1 MKRILLG
8 ALALAAPLLLLV
20 AVAPLDFVAWAQ
32 GDARPAGAPRAADP
46 GSVGVGALGRV
57 EPASRIR
64 RIGPPGGQ
72 GATRLDRLF
81 VTEGAEVAEGQVLA
95 AFADAP
101 ARDAALARAEAALAE
116 AEADLARI
124 RAAGRDSQIAAQR
137 ARIDRLRTQAEFAL
151 READRAER
159 LLPTGAGAVAAADRT
174 RAAALAAAADLAEA
188 DAQLAT
194 LVAPRA
200 EDVAVAEARVASARA
215 ARDAARAE
223 ATLSRLAAPFAGTVL
238 AIHVRPG
245 QQVGGDGVL
254 DLADLSEMQVVAE
267 VYETDLP
274 RVRLGAAAEVV
285 VPGEPRRLAARV
297 VQIGWQVRRS
307 LQATTDPVAA
317 VDARTVEV
325 RLALDPEAAAV
336 VRRRSNMQVQV
347 AIRP

>member
-1 MKRILLG
+1 MRRLLLG
-8 ALALAAPLLLLV
+8 GVALAAPLLVLV
-20 AVAPLDFVAWAQ
+20 ALAPGDFVAWAQ
-32 GDARPAGAPRAADP
+32 GDARPPAARAADP
-46 GSVGVGALGRV
+46 GPVGVGALGRV

-81 VTEGAEVAEGQVLA
+81 VAEGAEVTEGQVLA

-124 RAAGRDSQIAAQR
+124 RAAGRDTEIAAQR
-137 ARIDRLRTQAEFAL
+137 ARIERLRANATFAT
-151 READRAER
+151 REAERAER
-159 LLPTGAGAVAAADRT
+159 LLPTGAGALATADRART
-174 RAAALAAAADLAEA
+174 GAAAAAAELAEA
-188 DAQLAT
+188 EAQLAT
-194 LVAPRA
+194 LSAPRP
-200 EDVAVAEARVASARA
+200 EDVAVAEARAASARA

-223 ATLSRLAAPFAGTVL
+223 AALSRLAAPFAGTVL
-238 AIHVRPG
+238 TIHVRPG
-245 QQVGGDGVL
+245 QQVGSEGVL
-254 DLADLSEMQVVAE
+254 DLADLSQMQVVAE

-274 RVRLGAAAEVV
+274 RLRLGAPAEVV
-285 VPGEPRRLAARV
+285 VPGEARRLSARV

-325 RLALDPEAAAV
+325 RLALDEEGAAV

>member
-1 MKRILLG
+1 MKRWLLG
-8 ALALAAPLLLLV
+8 ALTLAAPLILLV
-20 AVAPLDFVAWAQ
+20 VLAPADFVAWAQ
-32 GDARPAGAPRAADP
+32 GEPRAATTRAAEP
-46 GSVGVGALGRV
+46 GPVGVGALGRV

-81 VTEGAEVAEGQVLA
+81 VTEGEEVREGQLLA

-101 ARDAALARAEAALAE
+101 TRDAALARAEAALAE
-116 AEADLARI
+116 AEAELARV
-124 RAAGRDSQIAAQR
+124 RAAGRESEIAAQR
-137 ARIDRLRTQAEFAL
+137 ARIERLRAQAEFAA
-151 READRAER
+151 REAERAER
-159 LLPTGAGAVAAADRT
+159 LLPTGAGAVAAADRA
-174 RAAALAAAADLAEA
+174 RAAASAAAAELAEA
-188 DAQLAT
+188 EAQLVT
-194 LVAPRA
+194 LSAPRA

-223 ATLSRLAAPFAGTVL
+223 AALSRVVAPFAGTVL

-245 QQVGGDGVL
+245 QQVGNDGVL
-254 DLADLSEMQVVAE
+254 DLADLSAMEVVAE

-274 RVRLGAAAEVV
+274 RVRLGAVAEVV
-285 VPGEPRRLAARV
+285 VPGEPRRLSARV
-297 VQIGWQVRRS
+297 TQIGWQVRRS

-325 RLALDPEAAAV
+325 RLALDEEGAAL

>member
-1 MKRILLG
+1 MRRWLLA
-8 ALALAAPLLLLV
+8 ALTLAAPLILLV
-20 AVAPLDFVAWAQ
+20 ALAPGDFVAWAQ
-32 GDARPAGAPRAADP
+32 GEPRAATTRAAEP
-46 GSVGVGALGRV
+46 APVGVGALGRV

-81 VTEGAEVAEGQVLA
+81 VAEGEEVREGQVLA

-116 AEADLARI
+116 AEAELARV
-124 RAAGRDSQIAAQR
+124 RAAGRESEIAAQR
-137 ARIDRLRTQAEFAL
+137 ARIERLRAQAEFAA
-151 READRAER
+151 REAERAER
-159 LLPTGAGAVAAADRT
+159 LLPTGAGALAAADRA
-174 RAAALAAAADLAEA
+174 RAAASAAAAELAEA
-188 DAQLAT
+188 EAQLAT
-194 LVAPRA
+194 LSAPRA

-223 ATLSRLAAPFAGTVL
+223 AALSRVVAPFAGTVL

-245 QQVGGDGVL
+245 QQVGTDGVL
-254 DLADLSEMQVVAE
+254 DLADLSAMEVVAE

-285 VPGEPRRLAARV
+285 VPGEARRLSARV
-297 VQIGWQVRRS
+297 TQIGWQVRRS
-307 LQATTDPVAA
+307 LQATPDPVAA

-325 RLALDPEAAAV
+325 RLALDEAGAAV

>member
-1 MKRILLG
+1 MKRWLLG
-8 ALALAAPLLLLV
+8 ALTLALPLLVLVALAPG
-20 AVAPLDFVAWAQ
+20 DFVAWAQ
-32 GDARPAGAPRAADP
+32 GEPRAAPARAGDP
-46 GSVGVGALGRV
+46 GPVGVGALGRV

-64 RIGPPGGQ
+64 RIAPPGGQ

-81 VTEGAEVAEGQVLA
+81 VAEGAEVAEGQVLA

-116 AEADLARI
+116 AEADLARV
-124 RAAGRDSQIAAQR
+124 RAAGRDTEVAAQR
-137 ARIDRLRTQAEFAL
+137 ARIERLRAQAEFAA
-151 READRAER
+151 REAERAER
-159 LLPTGAGAVAAADRT
+159 LLPTGAGALAVADRA
-174 RAAALAAAADLAEA
+174 RASAAAAAAELAEA
-188 DAQLAT
+188 EAQLAT
-194 LVAPRA
+194 LSVPRA
-200 EDVAVAEARVASARA
+200 EDVAVAEARAASARA

-223 ATLSRLAAPFAGTVL
+223 AALSRVVAPFAGTVL
-238 AIHVRPG
+238 AIHARPG
-245 QQVGGDGVL
+245 QQVGTDGVL

-274 RVRLGAAAEVV
+274 RLRLGAAAEVV
-285 VPGEPRRLAARV
+285 VPGEAQRLSARV

-325 RLALDPEAAAV
+325 RLALDAAGAEV

>member
-1 MKRILLG
+1 MRRLLLG
-8 ALALAAPLLLLV
+8 GVALAAPLLVLV
-20 AVAPLDFVAWAQ
+20 ALAPGDFVAWAQ
-32 GDARPAGAPRAADP
+32 GDARAPAARAAEP
-46 GSVGVGALGRV
+46 GPVGVGALGRV

-64 RIGPPGGQ
+64 RVGPPGGQ

-81 VTEGAEVAEGQVLA
+81 VAEGAEVTEGQVLA

-101 ARDAALARAEAALAE
+101 ARDATLARTEAALAE
-116 AEADLARI
+116 AEAYLART
-124 RAAGRDSQIAAQR
+124 RAAGRDTEIAAQR
-137 ARIDRLRTQAEFAL
+137 ARIERLRANASFAT
-151 READRAER
+151 REAERAER
-159 LLPTGAGAVAAADRT
+159 LLPTGAGALATADRART
-174 RAAALAAAADLAEA
+174 GAAAAAADLAEA
-188 DAQLAT
+188 EAQLAT
-194 LVAPRA
+194 LSAPRP
-200 EDVAVAEARVASARA
+200 EDVAVAEARAASARA

-223 ATLSRLAAPFAGTVL
+223 AALSRLVAPFAGTVL

-245 QQVGGDGVL
+245 QQVGSDGVL
-254 DLADLSEMQVVAE
+254 DLADLSQMQVVAE

-274 RVRLGAAAEVV
+274 RLRLGAPAEVV

-325 RLALDPEAAAV
+325 RLALDEEGAAV